1 MLCERIYQK
10 GCAYSSSVALAL
22 IRHVCAGCGAAFC
35 ASQCVCMCVLL
46 LSPSICISRDR
57 SLASLSSPRRCRRGG
72 HSKQTQNSH
81 PHAYTLSGGMPIADL
96 RWGRC
101 GLQMPQTHACT
112 HTHVPFPSS
121 EAAKTHSDSTGG
133 GTPTLQH
140 EASQLTTHTQI
151 HLLSLSVSANLL
163 IKGGLCILELMFSPS
178 APLYY
183 SLSFSRSE
191 ISMSP
196 CSLGLVIL
204 PFPLCSSRWPL
215 WITAVAFVL
224 SAFTQPVGFL
234 D

>member
-1 MLCERIYQK
+1 MHIACLLH
-10 GCAYSSSVALAL
+10 SLLSVMCVSVVGRLFALL
-22 IRHVCAGCGAAFC
+22 TVS
-35 ASQCVCMCVLL
+35 ASVLL
-46 LSPSICISRDR
+46 LSPSVCISRDW
-57 SLASLSSPRRCRRGG
+57 SLAYLSSPRRSRRGG

-121 EAAKTHSDSTGG
+121 KAAKTHSHSTGG

-140 EASQLTTHTQI
+140 GASQLTTHTQI
-151 HLLSLSVSANLL
+151 HLLSLSVSPNLL
-163 IKGGLCILELMFSPS
+163 LKGGLCILELLFSPP
-178 APLYY
+178 APLFY
-183 SLSFSRSE
+183 SLSFSRSA

-204 PFPLCSSRWPL
+204 SFPLCSSQWPL
-215 WITAVAFVL
+215 WITAVVFAL
-224 SAFTQPVGFL
+224 SSFTQPVGFL